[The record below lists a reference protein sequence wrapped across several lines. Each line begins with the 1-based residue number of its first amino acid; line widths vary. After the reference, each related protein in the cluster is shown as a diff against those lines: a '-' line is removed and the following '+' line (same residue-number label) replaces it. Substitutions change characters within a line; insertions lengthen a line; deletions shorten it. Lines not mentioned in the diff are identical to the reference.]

1 MFVVAALYKFIS
13 LSEERV
19 HALCLKLKNL
29 TTENDIS
36 GTLLLALEGI
46 NGTVA
51 GSREAIDALQALFIK
66 EDIFHDMEYKESS
79 ASKNP
84 FHRMKVKIKNE
95 IVTLGQPDA
104 RPSEIVGTYVNP
116 KEWNNLLKDP
126 SVLVLDVRN
135 DYEVELGTFKN
146 SLNPKTTSF
155 REFPRFVSENL
166 DTSKH
171 KKIAMSCTGGIRC
184 EKASSYMKKAGFEE
198 VYHLKGGILK
208 YLEEVPLALSLFEG
222 ECFVF
227 DNRVSVA
234 HELKPGTFDLCHGCG
249 FPITSQDQD
258 SHHFQK
264 GVCCPRCFDKRT
276 KKQKAS
282 AKDRQKQMDLAKNL
296 GRKHL
301 GARL

>member
-13 LSEERV
+13 LSSECVE
-19 HALCLKLKNL
+19 ALSLKLKAL
-29 TTENDIS
+29 TTEKDIS
-36 GTLLLALEGI
+36 GTLLLATEGI

-51 GSREAIDALQALFIK
+51 GSREAIDALKALFIS
-66 EDIFHDMEYKESS
+66 ENIFTGMEYKESS
-79 ASKNP
+79 ASNNP
-84 FHRMKVKIKNE
+84 FHRMKVKIKSE

-104 RPSEIVGTYVNP
+104 RPSEIAGTYVNP
-116 KEWNNLLKDP
+116 EQWNSLLNDP
-126 SVLVLDVRN
+126 EILVLDVRN

-166 DTSKH
+166 DINQH

-184 EKASSYMKKAGFEE
+184 EKASSYMKKAGFSE

-208 YLEEVPLALSLFEG
+208 YLEEIPAEQSLFEG

-234 HELKPGTFDLCHGCG
+234 HGLKPGNFDLCHGCG
-249 FPITSQDQD
+249 FPITNEDQNSQN
-258 SHHFQK
+258 FQK

-282 AKDRQKQMDLAKNL
+282 AKDRQKQMELAKSQ

>member
-13 LSEERV
+13 LSKEHVED
-19 HALCLKLKNL
+19 LCLKLKAL
-29 TTENDIS
+29 TSEQDMS
-36 GTLLLALEGI
+36 GTLLLASEGI

-51 GSREAIDALQALFIK
+51 GSREAIDALKALFII
-66 EDIFHDMEYKESS
+66 ENIFDGMEYKESF

-84 FHRMKVKIKNE
+84 FHRMKVKIKKE
-95 IVTLGQPDA
+95 IVTLGQPEA

-116 KEWNNLLKDP
+116 EQWNDLLNDP
-126 SVLVLDVRN
+126 EILVLDVRN

-146 SLNPKTTSF
+146 SLNPRTMSF
-155 REFPRFVSENL
+155 REFPQFVNQNL
-166 DTSKH
+166 DINHH

-184 EKASSYMKKAGFEE
+184 EKASSYMKKAGFSE

-208 YLEEVPLALSLFEG
+208 YLEEIPQEKSLFEG

-234 HELKPGTFDLCHGCG
+234 HGLKPGNFDLCHGCG
-249 FPITSQDQD
+249 FPITNEDQ
-258 SHHFQK
+258 SSENFQK

-282 AKDRQKQMDLAKNL
+282 AKDRQKQMELAKSQ